1 MMGLS
6 PRPKPMKMGYVTDN
20 DIVIDNRKITDEIA
34 WLTENLYNSTS
45 ISKFSMES
53 LNAANQIANLTKY
66 ERVNNTLIIGDYNYT
81 VLLDSIIFLEYN
93 YEGGLTDHG
102 IHKPHCVIV
111 HINGYL
117 PQGIKIPF
125 VTKDY
130 AKTCMKTI
138 SRWVSE
144 QNENKILET

>member
-1 MMGLS
+1 M
-6 PRPKPMKMGYVTDN
+6 
-20 DIVIDNRKITDEIA
+20 IDNRKITDEIA
-34 WLTENLYNSTS
+34 WLTENLYNSTG
-45 ISKFSMES
+45 ISKFSLES

-66 ERVNNTLIIGDYNYT
+66 ERVNNT
-81 VLLDSIIFLEYN
+81 N
-93 YEGGLTDHG
+93 YEGGLTDLG